1 MNFFQD
7 SSREFFIIAGPCAVE
22 TKEQL
27 LVTAK
32 FVRKAGVQALRGGAF
47 KPRTSPKSF
56 QGLGEAGLKL
66 LALAKKE
73 TGLPIVTEV
82 LDPRDVPLVAEYAD
96 WIQIGS
102 RSTQNYP
109 LLKEVAKTKKP
120 ILLKRGMAM
129 TVEEWLSS
137 AEYILAEGND
147 QIILCERGIRTFE
160 RETRHTL
167 DLSVVPLLKE
177 KTKLPVMVDPSHGTG
192 KASLVPAMAK
202 AALACGADGVMIEV
216 HPNPSQALSDGP
228 QSLDFPAFENLMRDL
243 RKLEKTLYS

>member
-1 MNFFQD
+1 
-7 SSREFFIIAGPCAVE
+7 
-22 TKEQL
+22 
-27 LVTAK
+27 
-32 FVRKAGVQALRGGAF
+32 
-47 KPRTSPKSF
+47 
-56 QGLGEAGLKL
+56 
-66 LALAKKE
+66 
-73 TGLPIVTEV
+73 
-82 LDPRDVPLVAEYAD
+82 
-96 WIQIGS
+96 
-102 RSTQNYP
+102 
-109 LLKEVAKTKKP
+109 
-120 ILLKRGMAM
+120 M